1 MPTCD
6 KPDYRSHEHGKCVCV
21 EDNKYL
27 CADGQRFLDAGS
39 QAETQGTIA
48 AQDRSRA
55 QDEAKSMKL
64 RLPWIGA
71 GAIVLGY
78 FIWRKRR

>member
-1 MPTCD
+1 M
-6 KPDYRSHEHGKCVCV
+6 KQSARPDPGSATIE
-21 EDNKYL
+21 
-27 CADGQRFLDAGS
+27 AGS
-39 QAETQGTIA
+39 QEDTADTIA
-48 AQDRSRA
+48 AQDRARA
-55 QDEAKSMKL
+55 EANARAMKL

>member
-1 MPTCD
+1 MATQSS
-6 KPDYRSHEHGKCVCV
+6 KPSPGDATV
-21 EDNKYL
+21 E
-27 CADGQRFLDAGS
+27 AGS
-39 QAETQGTIA
+39 REDTIDTIA
-48 AQDRSRA
+48 AQDRARAEANSRA
-55 QDEAKSMKL
+55 MKL